1 MFTWLR
7 TRPESK
13 KRPPSFRPSLESL
26 GERIVP
32 ANAHFIGDASA
43 SVSATGALTVSWKEA
58 GLGDNVNVDYTIT
71 ADASG
76 QFQYFNKGGNKPQGQ
91 PFQFGPI
98 TVSASGTFASGKNGN
113 ITASLTVAA
122 PAPTQEVLDAQTSA
136 NWVLME
142 TVTYSNI
149 TLTDTTNG
157 VTATVSPS
165 SVGPVTFVVTT

>member
-1 MFTWLR
+1 MFLSWLR
-7 TRPESK
+7 SRRQVQRPT
-13 KRPPSFRPSLESL
+13 SFRPSLESL

-43 SVSATGALTVSWKEA
+43 AVDSAGALTVSWKEA
-58 GLGDNVNVDYTIT
+58 GLGNNVNVDYTTT
-71 ADASG
+71 AEANG

-98 TVSASGTFASGKNGN
+98 TVGASGTFNSGQNGN
-113 ITASLTVAA
+113 ITASLTAPA
-122 PAPTQEVLDAQTSA
+122 PAPTQEVLDARTSA
-136 NWVLME
+136 NWVLQE
-142 TVTYSNI
+142 TVSYSNI